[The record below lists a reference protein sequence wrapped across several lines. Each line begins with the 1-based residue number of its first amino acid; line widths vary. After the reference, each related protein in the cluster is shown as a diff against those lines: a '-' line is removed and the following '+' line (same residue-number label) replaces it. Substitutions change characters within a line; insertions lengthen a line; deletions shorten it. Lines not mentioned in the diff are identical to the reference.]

1 MVTYASSVRFLL
13 QQEGLFMFDDD
24 NFEDSA
30 YDYDEYDY
38 DYDIGGHCDRV
49 ILLMV
54 LRMLDVT
61 MTMLKMM
68 R

>member
-1 MVTYASSVRFLL
+1 MVAYASSVRFLL

-38 DYDIGGHCDRV
+38 DYDDNNYGSNHWEYSYRELVEDIE
-49 ILLMV
+49 
-54 LRMLDVT
+54 
-61 MTMLKMM
+61 
-68 R
+68 